1 MNKKD
6 LFMEKIKRV
15 SIKTAFPEYTGP
27 QTYEDSI
34 KYIKQRFEM
43 LNQNP
48 KKTIFVHETCATDT
62 DQVQKILDSKMSPR
76 TVSGDWCLDDK
87 DVTGPST
94 VLRQAYWA
102 P

>member
-62 DQVQKILDSKMSPR
+62 DQVQKILDSVISMIIQQNLHK
-76 TVSGDWCLDDK
+76 SGL
-87 DVTGPST
+87 
-94 VLRQAYWA
+94 Y
-102 P
+102 